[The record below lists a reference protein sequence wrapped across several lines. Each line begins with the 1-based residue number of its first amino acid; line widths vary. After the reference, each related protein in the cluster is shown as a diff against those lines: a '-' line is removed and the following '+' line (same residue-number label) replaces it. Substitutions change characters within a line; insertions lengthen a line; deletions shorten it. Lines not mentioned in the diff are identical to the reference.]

1 VRARRRH
8 IVPRSM
14 RALRWEGKTAGEVW
28 LSATLH
34 QVYSECDK
42 PCVSGEA
49 APARRVARRE
59 QPSVEKAVCIDYTPA
74 PELDPFP
81 TDRTVP
87 DSDRVGGVR

>member
-1 VRARRRH
+1 
-8 IVPRSM
+8 
-14 RALRWEGKTAGEVW
+14 

-74 PELDPFP
+74 PELDPFL

-87 DSDRVGGVR
+87 DSDRVGGGR